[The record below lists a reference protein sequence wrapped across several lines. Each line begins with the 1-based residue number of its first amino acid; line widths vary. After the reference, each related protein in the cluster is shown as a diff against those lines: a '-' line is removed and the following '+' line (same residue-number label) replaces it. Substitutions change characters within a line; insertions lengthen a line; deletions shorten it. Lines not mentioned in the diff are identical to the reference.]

1 MCTGKKEEGEFGL
14 GESVVL
20 QLTEKLNESF
30 CCVFFD
36 SFFTSPSL
44 LRKLTENLFYGISAV
59 PQNLKLLSE
68 KEKEK

>member
-14 GESVVL
+14 GESVVF
-20 QLTEKLNESF
+20 QLTERLNESF

-36 SFFTSPSL
+36 NFFTSPL
-44 LRKLTENLFYGISAV
+44 LLTKLTENLFYGISAV

>member
-14 GESVVL
+14 GESVVF
-20 QLTEKLNESF
+20 QLTERLNESF
-30 CCVFFD
+30 CFFD
-36 SFFTSPSL
+36 NFFTSPSL